1 MTYRIKTLNS
11 ISARGLSKLP
21 GTYEVGPQIENADAW
36 LVRSANL
43 HSVNIPSS
51 VLAISRAGAGIN
63 TIPVNQLS
71 GRGVVVFNTPGSN
84 ANAVKELV
92 LAGMLIGAR
101 QIIPAAL
108 FARQLSGDDKQINLA
123 VENGKKQFV
132 GWELPGRTLGVI
144 GLGEIGVQVANAAVS
159 LGMRVLGYDPA
170 ITIRHAWQ
178 LSSHVTRA
186 ASIEEIFKRADV
198 LTVHVPLIETTKNLV
213 NAERLALMKQ
223 RALVLNF
230 ARAGIVDTKAMLAAL
245 DSGRVRGYVC
255 DFPSAALIGHPKVVT
270 LPHLGASTAEA
281 EENSAVMA
289 VNELRDFLENGNTT
303 NSVNFPDAVMA
314 REPGTTRIV
323 VANLNVPKMVAEI
336 SALVGAARLNITNLL
351 NKSRGELAWTMI
363 DVRGPVSEEL
373 RQGIEE
379 IEGVLRVR
387 VIEA

>member
-1 MTYRIKTLNS
+1 MNYSIKTLNS

-21 GTYEVGPQIENADAW
+21 ESYEVGPHVDNADAW

-43 HSVNIPSS
+43 HSVEIPGS
-51 VLAISRAGAGIN
+51 VLAISRAGAGTN

-92 LAGMLIGAR
+92 LAGILLGAR
-101 QIIPAAL
+101 NILPAAA
-108 FARQLSGDDKQINLA
+108 FARQLTGDDNEINAA
-123 VENGKKQFV
+123 VEAGKKQFV

-144 GLGEIGVQVANAAVS
+144 GLGEVGVQVANAAEA
-159 LGMRVLGYDPA
+159 LGMKVLGYDPA

-186 ASIEEIFKRADV
+186 ASIDEVFRRADV
-198 LTVHVPLIETTKNLV
+198 LTVHVPLIEATQGLV

-230 ARAGIVDTKAMLAAL
+230 SRAGIVDSPAMVAAL
-245 DSGRVRGYVC
+245 ESGSIRGYVC
-255 DFPSAALIGHPKVVT
+255 DFPSAELLNRPKVVA
-270 LPHLGASTAEA
+270 LPHLGASTVEA
-281 EENSAVMA
+281 EENSAAMA
-289 VNELRDFLENGNTT
+289 VNELRDFLENGNIS
-303 NSVNFPDAVMA
+303 NSVNFPDAVLA
-314 REPGTTRIV
+314 REPDTTRIV
-323 VANLNVPKMVAEI
+323 VANVNVPNMVAEI
-336 SALVGAARLNITNLL
+336 SALIGDAGINITNLL

-363 DVRGPVSEEL
+363 DVRGPVTDAL
-373 RQGIEE
+373 RSSIEQ

-387 VIEA
+387 VIEP

>member
-21 GTYEVGPQIENADAW
+21 DTYEVGPQIENADAW

-186 ASIEEIFKRADV
+186 ASIDEIFKRADV

>member
-21 GTYEVGPQIENADAW
+21 EGYQVGSSIEDADAW

-43 HSVNIPSS
+43 HSVEIPHS
-51 VLAISRAGAGIN
+51 VLAISRAGAGTN

-92 LAGMLIGAR
+92 LAGMLLGAR
-101 QIIPAAL
+101 NIVAAAA
-108 FARQLSGDDKQINLA
+108 FSRTLSGDEEQINAA
-123 VENGKKQFV
+123 VEAGKKQFV

-144 GLGEIGVQVANAAVS
+144 GLGEIGVQVANAALA
-159 LGMRVLGYDPA
+159 LGMKVLGFDPA

-186 ASIEEIFKRADV
+186 ASIEEVFKKADV
-198 LTVHVPLIETTKNLV
+198 LTVHVPLIDATTGLV
-213 NAERLALMKQ
+213 NAGRLALMKQ

-230 ARAGIVDTKAMLAAL
+230 ARAGIVDSQAMIDAL
-245 DSGRVRGYVC
+245 DAGSIRGYVC
-255 DFPSAALIGHPKVVT
+255 DFPSPGLIGHPKVVA

-289 VNELRDFLENGNTT
+289 VNELRDFLENGNIT
-303 NSVNFPDAVMA
+303 NSVNFPDAVIA
-314 REPGTTRIV
+314 REPETSRIV
-323 VANLNVPKMVAEI
+323 VANVNVPNMVAEI
-336 SALVGAARLNITNLL
+336 SALLGEAGINITNLL

-363 DVRGPVSEEL
+363 DVRGPVTDGL
-373 RQGIEE
+373 RRSMEAV
-379 IEGVLRVR
+379 EGVLRVR
-387 VIEA
+387 VIEG

>member
-21 GTYEVGPQIENADAW
+21 EGYQVGSSIEDADAW

-43 HSVNIPSS
+43 HSVQIPHS
-51 VLAISRAGAGIN
+51 VLAISRAGAGTN

-92 LAGMLIGAR
+92 LAGMLLGAR
-101 QIIPAAL
+101 NIVAAAA
-108 FARQLSGDDKQINLA
+108 FSRTLSGDEEQINAA
-123 VENGKKQFV
+123 VEAGKKQFV

-144 GLGEIGVQVANAAVS
+144 GLGEIGVQVANAALA
-159 LGMRVLGYDPA
+159 LGMKVLGFDPA

-186 ASIEEIFKRADV
+186 ASIEEVFKKADV
-198 LTVHVPLIETTKNLV
+198 LTVHVPLIDATTDLV

-230 ARAGIVDTKAMLAAL
+230 ARAGIVDSQAMIDAL
-245 DSGRVRGYVC
+245 DAGSIRGYVC
-255 DFPSAALIGHPKVVT
+255 DFPSPGLIGHPKVVA

-289 VNELRDFLENGNTT
+289 VNELRDFLENGNIT
-303 NSVNFPDAVMA
+303 NSVNFPDAVIA
-314 REPGTTRIV
+314 REPETSRIV
-323 VANLNVPKMVAEI
+323 VANVNVPNMVAEI
-336 SALVGAARLNITNLL
+336 SALLGEAGINITNLL

-363 DVRGPVSEEL
+363 DVRGPVTDGL
-373 RQGIEE
+373 RRSMEAV
-379 IEGVLRVR
+379 EGVLRVR
-387 VIEA
+387 VIEG

>member
-21 GTYEVGPQIENADAW
+21 EGYQVGSSIEDADAW

-43 HSVNIPSS
+43 HSVQIPHS
-51 VLAISRAGAGIN
+51 VLAISRAGAGTN

-92 LAGMLIGAR
+92 LAGMLLGAR
-101 QIIPAAL
+101 NIVAAAA
-108 FARQLSGDDKQINLA
+108 FSRTLSGDEEQINAA
-123 VENGKKQFV
+123 VEAGKKQFV

-144 GLGEIGVQVANAAVS
+144 GLGEIGVQVANAALA
-159 LGMRVLGYDPA
+159 LGMKVLGFDPA

-186 ASIEEIFKRADV
+186 ASIEEVFKKADV
-198 LTVHVPLIETTKNLV
+198 LTVHVPLIDATTGLV

-230 ARAGIVDTKAMLAAL
+230 ARAGIVDSQAMIDAL
-245 DSGRVRGYVC
+245 DAGSIRGYVC
-255 DFPSAALIGHPKVVT
+255 DFPSPGLIGHPKVVA

-289 VNELRDFLENGNTT
+289 VNELRDFLENGNIT
-303 NSVNFPDAVMA
+303 NSVNFPDAVIA
-314 REPGTTRIV
+314 REPETSRIV
-323 VANLNVPKMVAEI
+323 VANVNVPNMVAEI
-336 SALVGAARLNITNLL
+336 SALLGEAGINITNLL

-363 DVRGPVSEEL
+363 DVRGPVTDGL
-373 RQGIEE
+373 RRSMEAV
-379 IEGVLRVR
+379 EGVLRVR
-387 VIEA
+387 VIEG

>member
-1 MTYRIKTLNS
+1 MNYSIKTLNS

-21 GTYEVGPQIENADAW
+21 ESYEVGPHVDNADAW

-43 HSVNIPSS
+43 HSVEIPDS
-51 VLAISRAGAGIN
+51 VLAISRAGAGTN

-92 LAGMLIGAR
+92 LAGILLGAR
-101 QIIPAAL
+101 NILSAAA
-108 FARQLSGDDKQINLA
+108 FARQLTGDDNEINAA
-123 VENGKKQFV
+123 VEAGKKQFV

-144 GLGEIGVQVANAAVS
+144 GLGEVGVQVANAAEA
-159 LGMRVLGYDPA
+159 LGMKVLGYDPA

-186 ASIEEIFKRADV
+186 ASIDEVFRRADV
-198 LTVHVPLIETTKNLV
+198 LTVHVPLIEATQGLV

-230 ARAGIVDTKAMLAAL
+230 SRAGIVDSPAMVAAL
-245 DSGRVRGYVC
+245 ESGSIRGYVC
-255 DFPSAALIGHPKVVT
+255 DFPSAELLNRPKVVA
-270 LPHLGASTAEA
+270 LPHLGASTVEA
-281 EENSAVMA
+281 EENSAAMA
-289 VNELRDFLENGNTT
+289 VNELRDFLENGNIS
-303 NSVNFPDAVMA
+303 NSVNFPDAVLA
-314 REPGTTRIV
+314 REPDTTRIV
-323 VANLNVPKMVAEI
+323 VANVNVPNMVAEI
-336 SALVGAARLNITNLL
+336 SALIGDAGINITNLL

-363 DVRGPVSEEL
+363 DVRGPVTDAL
-373 RQGIEE
+373 RSSIEQ

-387 VIEA
+387 VIEP

>member
-21 GTYEVGPQIENADAW
+21 EGYQVGSSIGNADAW

-43 HSVNIPSS
+43 HSVEIPHS
-51 VLAISRAGAGIN
+51 VLAISRAGAGTN

-92 LAGMLIGAR
+92 LAGMLLGAR
-101 QIIPAAL
+101 NIVAAAA
-108 FARQLSGDDKQINLA
+108 FSRTLSGDEEQINAA
-123 VENGKKQFV
+123 VEAGKKQFV

-144 GLGEIGVQVANAAVS
+144 GLGEIGVQVANAALA
-159 LGMRVLGYDPA
+159 LGMKVLGFDPA

-186 ASIEEIFKRADV
+186 ASIEEVFKKADV
-198 LTVHVPLIETTKNLV
+198 LTVHVPLIDATTDLV

-230 ARAGIVDTKAMLAAL
+230 ARAGIVDSQAMIDAL
-245 DSGRVRGYVC
+245 DAGSIRGYVC
-255 DFPSAALIGHPKVVT
+255 DFPSPGLIGHPKVVA

-289 VNELRDFLENGNTT
+289 VNELRDFLENGNIT
-303 NSVNFPDAVMA
+303 NSVNFPDAVIA
-314 REPGTTRIV
+314 REPETSRIV
-323 VANLNVPKMVAEI
+323 VANVNVPNMVAEI
-336 SALVGAARLNITNLL
+336 SALLGEAGINITNLL

-363 DVRGPVSEEL
+363 DVRGPVTDGL
-373 RQGIEE
+373 RRSMEAV
-379 IEGVLRVR
+379 EGVLRVR
-387 VIEA
+387 VIEG

>member
-1 MTYRIKTLNS
+1 MNYSIKTLNS

-21 GTYEVGPQIENADAW
+21 ESYEVGPHVDNADAW

-43 HSVNIPSS
+43 HSVEIPDS
-51 VLAISRAGAGIN
+51 VLAISRAGAGTN

-92 LAGMLIGAR
+92 LAGILLGAR
-101 QIIPAAL
+101 NILPAAA
-108 FARQLSGDDKQINLA
+108 FARQLTGDDNEINAA
-123 VENGKKQFV
+123 VEAGKKQFV

-144 GLGEIGVQVANAAVS
+144 GLGEVGVQVANAAEA
-159 LGMRVLGYDPA
+159 LGMKVLGYDPA

-186 ASIEEIFKRADV
+186 ASIDEVFRRADV
-198 LTVHVPLIETTKNLV
+198 LTVHVPLIEATQGLV

-230 ARAGIVDTKAMLAAL
+230 SRAGIVDSPAMVAAL
-245 DSGRVRGYVC
+245 ESGSIRGYVC
-255 DFPSAALIGHPKVVT
+255 DFPSAELLNRPKVVA
-270 LPHLGASTAEA
+270 LPHLGASTVEA
-281 EENSAVMA
+281 EENSAAMA
-289 VNELRDFLENGNTT
+289 VNELRDFLENGNIS
-303 NSVNFPDAVMA
+303 NSVNFPDAVLA
-314 REPGTTRIV
+314 REPDTTRIV
-323 VANLNVPKMVAEI
+323 VANVNVPNMVAEI
-336 SALVGAARLNITNLL
+336 SALIGDAGINITNLL

-363 DVRGPVSEEL
+363 DVRGPVTDAL
-373 RQGIEE
+373 RSSIEQ

-387 VIEA
+387 VIEP

>member
-21 GTYEVGPQIENADAW
+21 EGYQVGSSIENADAW

-43 HSVNIPSS
+43 HSVEIPHS
-51 VLAISRAGAGIN
+51 VLAISRAGAGTN

-92 LAGMLIGAR
+92 LAGMLLGAR
-101 QIIPAAL
+101 NIVAAAA
-108 FARQLSGDDKQINLA
+108 FSRTLSGDEEQINAA
-123 VENGKKQFV
+123 VEAGKKQFV

-144 GLGEIGVQVANAAVS
+144 GLGEIGVQVANAALA
-159 LGMRVLGYDPA
+159 LGMKVLGFDPA

-186 ASIEEIFKRADV
+186 ASIEEVFKKADV
-198 LTVHVPLIETTKNLV
+198 LTVHVPLIDATTDLV

-230 ARAGIVDTKAMLAAL
+230 ARAGIVDSQAMIDAL
-245 DSGRVRGYVC
+245 DAGSIRGYVC
-255 DFPSAALIGHPKVVT
+255 DFPSPGLIGHPKVVA

-289 VNELRDFLENGNTT
+289 VNELRDFLENGNIT
-303 NSVNFPDAVMA
+303 NSVNFPDAVIA
-314 REPGTTRIV
+314 REPETSRIV
-323 VANLNVPKMVAEI
+323 VANVNVPNMVAEI
-336 SALVGAARLNITNLL
+336 SALLGEAGINITNLL

-363 DVRGPVSEEL
+363 DVRGPVTDGL
-373 RQGIEE
+373 RRSMEAV
-379 IEGVLRVR
+379 EGVLRVR
-387 VIEA
+387 VIEG

>member
-1 MTYRIKTLNS
+1 MNYSIKTLNS

-21 GTYEVGPQIENADAW
+21 ESYEVGPHVDNADAW

-43 HSVNIPSS
+43 HSVEIPDS
-51 VLAISRAGAGIN
+51 VLAISRAGAGTN

-92 LAGMLIGAR
+92 LAGILLGAR
-101 QIIPAAL
+101 NILPAAA
-108 FARQLSGDDKQINLA
+108 FARQLTGDDNEINAA
-123 VENGKKQFV
+123 VETGKKQFV

-144 GLGEIGVQVANAAVS
+144 GLGEVGVQVANAAEA
-159 LGMRVLGYDPA
+159 LGMKVLGYDPA

-186 ASIEEIFKRADV
+186 ASIDEVFRRADV
-198 LTVHVPLIETTKNLV
+198 LTVHVPLIEATQGLV

-230 ARAGIVDTKAMLAAL
+230 SRAGIVDSPAMVAAL
-245 DSGRVRGYVC
+245 ESGSIRGYVC
-255 DFPSAALIGHPKVVT
+255 DFPSAELLNRPKVVA
-270 LPHLGASTAEA
+270 LPHLGASTVEA
-281 EENSAVMA
+281 EENSAAMA
-289 VNELRDFLENGNTT
+289 VNELRDFLENGNIS
-303 NSVNFPDAVMA
+303 NSVNFPDAVLA
-314 REPGTTRIV
+314 REPDTTRIV
-323 VANLNVPKMVAEI
+323 VANVNVPNMVAEI
-336 SALVGAARLNITNLL
+336 SALIGDAGINITNLL

-363 DVRGPVSEEL
+363 DVRGPVTDAL
-373 RQGIEE
+373 RSSIEQ

-387 VIEA
+387 VIEP

>member
-21 GTYEVGPQIENADAW
+21 DTYKVGPQIENADAW

>member
-21 GTYEVGPQIENADAW
+21 DTYEVGPQIENADAW

>member
-1 MTYRIKTLNS
+1 MNYSIKTLNS

-21 GTYEVGPQIENADAW
+21 ESYEVGPHVDNADAW

-43 HSVNIPSS
+43 HSVEIPDS
-51 VLAISRAGAGIN
+51 VLAISRAGAGTN

-92 LAGMLIGAR
+92 LAGILLGAR
-101 QIIPAAL
+101 NILPAAA
-108 FARQLSGDDKQINLA
+108 FARQLTGDDNEINAA
-123 VENGKKQFV
+123 VEKGKKQFV

-144 GLGEIGVQVANAAVS
+144 GLGEVGVQVANAAEA
-159 LGMRVLGYDPA
+159 LGMKVLGYDPA

-186 ASIEEIFKRADV
+186 ASIDEVFRRADV
-198 LTVHVPLIETTKNLV
+198 LTVHVPLIEATQGLV

-230 ARAGIVDTKAMLAAL
+230 SRAGIVDSPAMVAAL
-245 DSGRVRGYVC
+245 ESGSIRGYVC
-255 DFPSAALIGHPKVVT
+255 DFPSAELLNRPKVVA
-270 LPHLGASTAEA
+270 LPHLGASTVEA
-281 EENSAVMA
+281 EENSAAMA
-289 VNELRDFLENGNTT
+289 VNELRDFLENGNIS
-303 NSVNFPDAVMA
+303 NSVNFPDAVLA
-314 REPGTTRIV
+314 REPDTTRIV
-323 VANLNVPKMVAEI
+323 VANVNVPNMVAEI
-336 SALVGAARLNITNLL
+336 SALIGDAGINITNLL

-363 DVRGPVSEEL
+363 DVRGPVTDAL
-373 RQGIEE
+373 RSSIEQ

-387 VIEA
+387 VIEP